1 MRNMVH
7 LLKLWLQ
14 ENNITPD
21 NLSITI
27 HADPRTLSRI
37 ETAFKAQLDL
47 TQDDEV
53 RPSELHVLGVTVRLR
68 T

>member
-7 LLKLWLQ
+7 LLKQWLH
-14 ENNITPD
+14 EHDITPD

-37 ETAFKAQLDL
+37 ESAFKAQLDN
-47 TQDDEV
+47 TQGDEV
-53 RPSELHVLGVTVRLR
+53 RPSELRVLGITVRLR
-68 T
+68 S